1 MSAPLQ
7 RVLGDITRLPGVAA
21 VFIVSKEGF
30 VVDKASTGTLNID
43 DDAFAAMTTAVIG
56 SIEQLGGE
64 LEIGRPEIV
73 TLEFPGHYLL
83 IHDLGDNIV
92 ALLADRGQAV
102 LGRLRYELKKQ
113 APRIQNLL

>member
-1 MSAPLQ
+1 MSSPLQ
-7 RVLGDITRLPGVAA
+7 RILGEMTRIPGVVA

-30 VVDKASTGTLNID
+30 VVDKAATGTLNID
-43 DDAFAAMTTAVIG
+43 EDAFAAMVTAVLG

-64 LEIGRPEIV
+64 LEIGRPETT

-83 IHDLGDNIV
+83 IQDIGDNIV
-92 ALLADRGQAV
+92 AMLADRSQAV

-113 APRIQNLL
+113 APRITNAL